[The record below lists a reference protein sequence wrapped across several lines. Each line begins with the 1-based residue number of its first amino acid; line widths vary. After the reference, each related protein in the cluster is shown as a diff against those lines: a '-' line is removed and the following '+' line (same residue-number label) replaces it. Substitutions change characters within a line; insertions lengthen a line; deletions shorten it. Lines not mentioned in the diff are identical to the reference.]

1 MQRIIA
7 MGRWVFVLPFAFFGL
22 LHFGPLEFS
31 LPYVPAYLPAPVIWV
46 YFTGACLLAF
56 VLSAVLG
63 KYDKLA
69 AVLLATMLALF
80 VVLVHVPAAMNG
92 DFVALIG
99 SFRDLAMAGAALMY
113 ADQYAKD
120 GSFLTKPVAKAVQH

>member
-1 MQRIIA
+1 MQQIIS
-7 MGRWVFVLPFAFFGL
+7 MGRWIFVLPFAFFGL

-31 LPYVPAYLPAPVIWV
+31 LPYVPAYLPAPAIWV
-46 YFTGACLLAF
+46 YFTGVCLLAF

-69 AVLLATMLALF
+69 AVLLAVMLTLF
-80 VVLVHVPAAMNG
+80 VVLVHIPAVIDGA
-92 DFVALIG
+92 FTSLIG

-120 GSFLTKPVAKAVQH
+120 GALLTKSVAETIHN